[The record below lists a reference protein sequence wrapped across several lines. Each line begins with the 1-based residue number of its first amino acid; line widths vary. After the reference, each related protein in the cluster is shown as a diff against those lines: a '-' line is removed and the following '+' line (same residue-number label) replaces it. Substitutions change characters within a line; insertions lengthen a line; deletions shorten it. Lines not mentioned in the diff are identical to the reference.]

1 MTSAET
7 SEVDPE
13 NGTLHVDGTR
23 DSSEVDWQ
31 RLQSSIETTAVD
43 NNVNPMPTPPCE

>member
-7 SEVDPE
+7 PEVDPE

-23 DSSEVDWQ
+23 DSSEVVAATAE
-31 RLQSSIETTAVD
+31 SIETTAVD
-43 NNVNPMPTPPCE
+43 NNVNPMPPPPCE